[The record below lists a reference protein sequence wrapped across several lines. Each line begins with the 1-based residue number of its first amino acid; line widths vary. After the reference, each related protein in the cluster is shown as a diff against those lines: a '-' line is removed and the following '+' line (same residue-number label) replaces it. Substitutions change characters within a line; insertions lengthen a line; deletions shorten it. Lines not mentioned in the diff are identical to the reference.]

1 MQGCRVPII
10 TLVFAALALLLPHS
24 ATAQTVKIVALG
36 ASNTE
41 GHGVSRA
48 QAYPAVLERLLKA
61 KGITAVVS
69 NVGVFGDTTSGMLA
83 RLDKAVPGGTSVV
96 ILQPGGNDQR
106 KGQGHRR
113 APNIAAIKGRLE
125 ARNIKVVIMENE
137 MLGAV
142 PRSELQVDQIHFT
155 PKGYAILAQSILP
168 AVLSALGK

>member
-1 MQGCRVPII
+1 MQGYRAPTVA
-10 TLVFAALALLLPHS
+10 LVFAALVLLLPHS
-24 ATAQTVKIVALG
+24 ATAQTAKIVALG

-61 KGITAVVS
+61 KGTEAVVS
-69 NVGVFGDTTSGMLA
+69 NAGVFGDTTGGMLA
-83 RLDKAVPGGTSVV
+83 RLDKAVPGGATVV

-106 KGQGHRR
+106 MGQGHKR
-113 APNIAAIKGRLE
+113 APNIATIKSRLE
-125 ARNIKVVIMENE
+125 ARNVKVVMMENE

-142 PRSELQVDQIHFT
+142 PRSELQADKIHFT
-155 PKGYAILAQSILP
+155 PKGYAILAQLILP